1 MNKVIIALSFFMSGI
16 MSLFS
21 PATANHGNGSCC
33 AECVFKKEEEIE
45 IVYEEEDNIGGND

>member
-45 IVYEEEDNIGGND
+45 IVYEKEDNIGGND